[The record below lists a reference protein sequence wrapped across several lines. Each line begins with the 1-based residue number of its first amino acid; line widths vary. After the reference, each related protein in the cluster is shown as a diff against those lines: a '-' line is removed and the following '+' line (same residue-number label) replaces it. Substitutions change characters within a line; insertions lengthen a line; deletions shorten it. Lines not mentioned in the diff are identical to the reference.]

1 MAGTPKNYKEDPD
14 FREYVR
20 WEALP
25 RWKKKEEGVPETQQE
40 WCEKYGYSPRGVQ
53 KWKKKDAYDELM
65 GEITQQWLDDSIPK
79 VVATAK
85 EVAQTPDESGHK
97 DRKFLAKL
105 AGMGGAEMT
114 IRHEGEVDH
123 NHTLEEVRTMDESAL
138 REAMRVELRKNPRFA
153 EATDEELDEMIGAFV
168 GANTGGGAAPALP
181 GEAPQKAE
189 KSADYVLA
197 EPPSDLSDEDS

>member
-1 MAGTPKNYKEDPD
+1 VPRTPKNYKEDTD

-25 RWKKKEEGVPETQQE
+25 KWRKKDEGEPMTQRA
-40 WCEKYGYSPRGVQ
+40 WCEEHNYAPRTVQ
-53 KWKKKDAYDELM
+53 KWKKTDAYDEM
-65 GEITQQWLDDSIPK
+65 MAEITDQWIEDSIPQ

-85 EVAQTPDESGHK
+85 KVAQTPDESGHK

-105 AGMGGAEMT
+105 AGMGQAEMT

-123 NHTLEEVRTMDESAL
+123 NHTLEEVRTMDESRL
-138 REAMRVELRKNPRFA
+138 RQAMRTELRKRPQFA
-153 EATDEELDEMIGAFV
+153 ESSDEELDAMIEAFV
-168 GANTGGGAAPALP
+168 GANTSSSEAAGALP
-181 GEAPQKAE
+181 EAGPQTAE

-197 EPPSDLSDEDS
+197 DPPDLED